1 MVKPPRA
8 TPEIFCTRAMIPS
21 TTDTASITMPSTVT
35 MCSGAEEKEVMLVR
49 AYFTRDLVDHLLS
62 PAVRSCTQ

>member
-1 MVKPPRA
+1 MKPPRA

-21 TTDTASITMPSTVT
+21 TTDTASITKPSTVT